1 MREALTLPVAFPSAE
16 PRAVTGAVEVAVA
29 EAATL
34 AGPRAER
41 VTAVIAAVFSRVGGV
56 ACDPGLARRL
66 ASGARA
72 WLLNRA
78 SGLFATEGAADRSW
92 FQATCV
98 SCEQPFDFPAR
109 LADAPRKRAGAAFPV
124 VEVPTSLGPRRF
136 EVPNGLHEEAAARR
150 RGDPRR
156 VLAGL
161 CGLADGA
168 ESEAERLTETD
179 LDRIEAMLD
188 DAAPDVADTVTTA
201 CPECGASTEVALDP
215 LGWAFPR
222 PDGLIRDTHLIARA
236 YGWSEEA
243 ILALPRGRRRAYA
256 EMIAAEA
263 GRARR

>member
-1 MREALTLPVAFPSAE
+1 VREALTLPVAFPSAE

-29 EAATL
+29 EAAAL
-34 AGPRAER
+34 AAPRAER
-41 VTAVIAAVFSRVGGV
+41 VTAVIAAVFGRVGGV
-56 ACDPGLARRL
+56 ACDAGLVRRL
-66 ASGARA
+66 ASGARV

-78 SGLFATEGAADRSW
+78 AGLFAADGTW
-92 FQATCV
+92 FQATCG
-98 SCEQPFDFPAR
+98 SCGRPFDFAAR
-109 LADAPRKRAGAAFPV
+109 LSDAPRKRAGPAFPV

-136 EVPNGLHEEAAARR
+136 EVPNGAHEEAAGRR

-161 CGLADGA
+161 CGLADDA
-168 ESEAERLTETD
+168 AAEAERLTEAD
-179 LDRIEAMLD
+179 LDRIEAILD

-201 CPECGASTEVALDP
+201 CPECGAETEVALDP

-222 PDGLIRDTHLIARA
+222 PERLIRDTHLIART

-256 EMIAAEA
+256 DTIAAEG
-263 GRARR
+263 GRVRP